1 MSEVRDLLQR
11 LDDWDVFMGSFD
23 GAVWRDLRTMLNRA
37 RKAAPRVEDA
47 RGRRVKLTRPWP
59 HASASPISRRDSRG

>member
-1 MSEVRDLLQR
+1 MQIPMSEVRDLLQR

-37 RKAAPRVEDA
+37 RKAAPA
-47 RGRRVKLTRPWP
+47 
-59 HASASPISRRDSRG
+59 